1 MDETEPVGSADLLTR
16 WPRSGADLLLC
27 FLSGHDLDRA
37 ERRPNMRWALA
48 PVCAA
53 FALLSA
59 NAQQPVT
66 TVIPGLSSNAASPIA
81 IVPVDATT
89 SVTGALSVTS
99 GKAVIAT
106 AGSVT
111 SGAKTTEVILPRRG
125 ILRVCA
131 STTVNVATDTSV
143 PAGETPGLMMSLD
156 HGAVETSFATGR
168 NADMLLTPDFRILIG
183 APGSSDVKVRL
194 GEHGDTCID
203 NAGDHAPYVV
213 VTSVF
218 DGGAY
223 RVQPGQRVMFQH
235 GSLQEVVDNEKEP
248 CGCPPDPRPGTN
260 DFPLAQSAG
269 IGPQAPPIT
278 AAPHASPAPKP
289 VTPSVIDQPLVY
301 QAQPPAEDQP
311 SAATEP
317 TPQSTT
323 PLPAASASKPATAK
337 KSGFFHNLGAFFRKI
352 FGAE

>member
-1 MDETEPVGSADLLTR
+1 MILGSR
-16 WPRSGADLLLC
+16 QRQIRC
-27 FLSGHDLDRA
+27 FSA
-37 ERRPNMRWALA
+37 ALA
-48 PVCAA
+48 CL
-53 FALLSA
+53 ALAVLPALS
-59 NAQQPVT
+59 QQPLT
-66 TVIPGLSSNAASPIA
+66 PGLSSASSPIA

-106 AGSVT
+106 AGSIT
-111 SGAKTTEVILPRRG
+111 SGAKTTEVILPHRG

-131 STTVNVATDTSV
+131 STTVNVATDSSV

-203 NAGDHAPYVV
+203 NPGAHAPYVV

-248 CGCPPDPRPGTN
+248 CGCPPDANPGTN

-269 IGPQAPPIT
+269 IGPQAPPVT
-278 AAPHASPAPKP
+278 AAPPVSSAPRSTPPSPL
-289 VTPSVIDQPLVY
+289 DQPLVY
-301 QAQPPAEDQP
+301 QAQPPSTDQP
-311 SAATEP
+311 TVAPATEP
-317 TPQSTT
+317 TPQSTA
-323 PLPAASASKPATAK
+323 PQPAATTKPAPQK
-337 KSGFFHNLGAFFRKI
+337 KPGFFHNIGQFFRKI